1 MSSMSL
7 AVSRRIPPLAQRLA
21 EHLRESSFRYFGLP
35 QSEAVRVSLLNR
47 NLRPISD
54 LYTFQVEAP
63 CLNRQLLVKSYLQPA
78 RESHGLA
85 VYQVA
90 DRPSLFPRP
99 DVHEKAG
106 LEHQTLSAV
115 YKRFARL
122 KDARFTAI
130 RMYGHLPSECAVIM
144 EHVTGASSLQTLFA
158 KSSGLTG
165 RPVRH
170 KLHEAFHHAGA
181 WLRIYHESPALPHTM
196 VRHRQRSDFEQSTST
211 FVDYLASRLD
221 DRTWFERLFRQLEQA
236 AKSSLPDQLPV
247 GLSHT
252 DFAPRNVLVRA
263 DGSIAVCDTLGR
275 WLAPIY
281 EDAAHF
287 LIALETSE
295 RQMNSQGLL
304 SDYGLIAGCRNEFLK
319 GYFGTS
325 EWSSTAVRV
334 FEVQLLLCKWVNVI
348 HSQSQAAGWQHLAKS
363 CRMALRNRFLKK
375 QIELILTELL
385 S

>member
-7 AVSRRIPPLAQRLA
+7 AASRLTPPLEQRLA
-21 EHLRESSFRYFGLP
+21 EHLRESSFQYFGLP
-35 QSEAVRVSLLNR
+35 HSETVRVSLLNR

-78 RESHGLA
+78 RESHDLA
-85 VYQVA
+85 APQVA

-99 DVHEKAG
+99 DIQEKAR

-115 YKRFARL
+115 YKRFTRL
-122 KDARFTAI
+122 QDARFTAI
-130 RMYGHLPSECAVIM
+130 RVYGHLPSERAVIM
-144 EHVTGASSLQTLFA
+144 EHLTGASSLQTLFV

-165 RPVRH
+165 RSARH
-170 KLHEAFHHAGA
+170 KLQKAFHHTGA

-196 VRHRQRSDFEQSTST
+196 VRHRQRSDFEQSTSS

-221 DRTWFERLFRQLEQA
+221 DRTWLERLFRQLEQA
-236 AKSSLPDQLPV
+236 AKSSLPDQLPL

-252 DFAPRNVLVRA
+252 DFAPRNILVRA
-263 DGSIAVCDTLGR
+263 DGPVAVCDTLGR

-281 EDAAHF
+281 EDVAHF

-304 SDYGLIAGCRNEFLK
+304 ADRGLIARCRNEFLN
-319 GYFGTS
+319 GYCGTS
-325 EWSSTAVRV
+325 EWNSTAVRL
-334 FEVQLLLCKWVNVI
+334 FEVQLLLCKWANVI
-348 HSQSQAAGWQHLAKS
+348 HSQRQATGWQHLAKS

-375 QIELILTELL
+375 QIERIFTELL
-385 S
+385 L